1 MELRAYQED
10 VIAKVGECKR
20 PLIVAPT
27 GSGKTVIASA
37 IIQRHPNK
45 HVLFLAHRREL
56 IHQPVSVR
64 YEAGNP
70 CSRLSLSFQAQ
81 PLGAPL
87 RAASARASRSERIG
101 WARQYESTASRGV
114 GGTKGR
120 PSAQDRTADGKM
132 RGNALLRRASD

>member
-10 VIAKVGECKR
+10 VIAKVDECKR

-56 IHQPVSVR
+56 IHQPVATLKKCGV
-64 YEAGNP
+64 EAGYILAGMDANHMAQVQVGSIQTLT
-70 CSRLSLSFQAQ
+70 SR
-81 PLGAPL
+81 
-87 RAASARASRSERIG
+87 
-101 WARQYESTASRGV
+101 YVRGDRDLPYADIV
-114 GGTKGR
+114 FIDEAHVNHWGTL
-120 PSAQDRTADGKM
+120 
-132 RGNALLRRASD
+132 N